1 MGSTQ
6 ILEQNNC
13 LKHLGVTSGH
23 GARADGWSL
32 GWRGLEGLDPS
43 LLSWGIQ
50 PLLDEPFSLAA
61 PKEWA
66 QSHRGRC
73 ESLSEEKGGCSGL
86 SHPGLMAPCPGSAP
100 QPAMAHAVTRS
111 VSDIMSRFPFITA
124 PAACCGPP

>member
-1 MGSTQ
+1 MTSSRVTEGRSRPGQPADVGSTQ

-23 GARADGWSL
+23 GVRADGWSL
-32 GWRGLEGLDPS
+32 GWRGLEGLGPS

-66 QSHRGRC
+66 RSHWGIVRAYLKRK
-73 ESLSEEKGGCSGL
+73 E
-86 SHPGLMAPCPGSAP
+86 
-100 QPAMAHAVTRS
+100 
-111 VSDIMSRFPFITA
+111 
-124 PAACCGPP
+124 AALA